1 LPRYVALLRAINVG
15 GHVVKMDRL
24 RAVFSGLGF
33 SDVETFIA
41 SGNVI
46 FTSPERDVAGLER
59 RAGLAL
65 AEALGYEVATF
76 IRTPEELAAIVAHR
90 PFAEEPAAGA
100 GTIYVTF
107 LARAPG
113 AAARKHIAALS
124 TPLDEF
130 ACKGREVYWCRR
142 GTILESTVSGTEIG
156 KALAGPATTRNRNTI
171 ARLVARLAKSPVPA
185 AGKKPTKEHA

>member
-1 LPRYVALLRAINVG
+1 MPRYVALLRAINVG

-33 SDVETFIA
+33 SEVETFIA

-46 FTSPERDVAGLER
+46 FSSPEQDVAALER
-59 RAGLAL
+59 GAGLAL

-76 IRTPEELAAIVAHR
+76 IRTAEELAAIVAHR
-90 PFAEEPAAGA
+90 PFADEPAAGA

-113 AAARKHIAALS
+113 ALARKQIAALS
-124 TPLDEF
+124 TPQDEF

-142 GTILESTVSGTEIG
+142 GKLLESTVSATEMG

-171 ARLVARLAKSPVPA
+171 VRLVARLAKSPAPA
-185 AGKKPTKEHA
+185 IRRKPTKENA

>member
-1 LPRYVALLRAINVG
+1 MPRYVALLRAINVG

-46 FTSPERDVAGLER
+46 FSSPERDAAALQR
-59 RAGLAL
+59 RVEIAL

-76 IRTPEELAAIVAHR
+76 IRTPEELSAVVRHR
-90 PFAEEPAAGA
+90 PFAAEPAPGA

-107 LARAPG
+107 VARPLSAS
-113 AAARKHIAALS
+113 ARKQIASLA
-124 TPLDEF
+124 TPSDEL
-130 ACKGREVYWCRR
+130 ACQGREVYWCRH
-142 GTILESTVSGTEIG
+142 GNLLDSTVSGKEMG
-156 KALAGPATTRNRNTI
+156 KALGSATMRNRNTI
-171 ARLVARLAKSPVPA
+171 VRLVARLANESGPA
-185 AGKKPTKEHA
+185 AAKKTRKEKA